1 MPEIFIPSLPQT
13 RVFKLGRIR
22 RERMLPARGTVM
34 VQNGSRVGSLDI
46 VAKSNTAGHL
56 RPVPLARYLRTTEA
70 NLSKYLL
77 KQPGDEVQEREM
89 IASKPELF
97 GTLRRTYRAPSAG
110 HIAALQGAWL
120 TLDLADKPFELQAL
134 YRGTVVN
141 VVQRYGVLIEATGA
155 LAQGVWGAGGEC
167 YGVLKKM
174 VDSPEMILQE
184 DKVDLS
190 SRGVILIAGA
200 GATENTIRR
209 AAQERAAGLIVGGL
223 QPHLRELVKT
233 LSLPTLVTEGL
244 GELSMSAPFFDLLTM
259 YEGNEAIVNTFAG
272 ARNSMRPEVF
282 VPMVA
287 TGAGETGLVP
297 PTLVT
302 EVGAT
307 VRVTGGPHIGEI
319 GTIADMSSA
328 PHSFES
334 GVSAW
339 GADIELTSGNRVFV
353 PWENLELIG

>member
-1 MPEIFIPSLPQT
+1 MPEVFIPSLPQT

-22 RERMLPARGTVM
+22 RERLLPARGIVL
-34 VQNGSRVGSLDI
+34 VQNGNRVGSLDI

-56 RPVPLARYLRTTEA
+56 RPIPLARYLRTTEA
-70 NLSKYLL
+70 NLSKYLV
-77 KQPGDEVQEREM
+77 KQPGDQVQEREM

-110 HIAALQGAWL
+110 RIAAMQGAWL

-134 YRGTVVN
+134 YRGTIVN
-141 VVQRYGVLIEATGA
+141 VTQRYGVLIEATGA

-174 VDSPEMILQE
+174 VDSPDGMLQE
-184 DKVDLS
+184 DKIDLS
-190 SRGVILIAGA
+190 ARGVILIAGA
-200 GATENTIRR
+200 GVTENTLRR

-223 QPHLRELVKT
+223 QPHLRELVES
-233 LSLPTLVTEGL
+233 LALPTLVTDGL
-244 GELSMSAPFFDLLTM
+244 GEISMSAPFFDLLTSHDGDEAVINTFRGARVAM
-259 YEGNEAIVNTFAG
+259 RSEVFIPMAVSSGNEA
-272 ARNSMRPEVF
+272 SM
-282 VPMVA
+282 
-287 TGAGETGLVP
+287 VP

-302 EVGAT
+302 EVGAQ
-307 VRVTGGPHIGEI
+307 VRITGGQHIGET
-319 GTIADMSSA
+319 GKIAEISTA
-328 PHSFES
+328 PRTFES

-339 GADIELTSGNRVFV
+339 GAEIDLASSNRDFV